1 MALTVPKGS
10 FPKGNRCEGCFATIR
25 RNYSLPSPS
34 RVDEL
39 SGTSHAL
46 KRTSSPTIEAIC
58 KTLEMDHDG
67 SFFKGRQPG
76 VDVGR
81 GRLPSSV
88 ETISHV
94 WPEDQS
100 LGRGGNSVPAET
112 VSVTFEMDP

>member
-10 FPKGNRCEGCFATIR
+10 FSHGDRCEGCFAAIR

-39 SGTSHAL
+39 SGTSPAL
-46 KRTSSPTIEAIC
+46 KRTSPTIEAIC
-58 KTLEMDHDG
+58 KTLEMDRDG

-94 WPEDQS
+94 RPEDQS